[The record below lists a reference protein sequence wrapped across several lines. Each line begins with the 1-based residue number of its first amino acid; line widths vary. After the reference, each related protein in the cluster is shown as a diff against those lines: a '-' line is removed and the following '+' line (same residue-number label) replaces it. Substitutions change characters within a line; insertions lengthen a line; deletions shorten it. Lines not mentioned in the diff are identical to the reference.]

1 VSRSARGRSARAR
14 HSARFPRLFF
24 PASQRPPVCFVLR
37 GRARC
42 QASCFSLPIGL
53 QQEHQPVLLVALVTT
68 VSVWFCSYRRVP
80 VRIVALINL
89 SVPALVSSDFDFSIA
104 CGSLQGEAGIILEL
118 SDQKARGFI
127 VQIAL
132 PR

>member
-1 VSRSARGRSARAR
+1 
-14 HSARFPRLFF
+14 
-24 PASQRPPVCFVLR
+24 
-37 GRARC
+37 
-42 QASCFSLPIGL
+42 
-53 QQEHQPVLLVALVTT
+53 
-68 VSVWFCSYRRVP
+68 VP

-89 SVPALVSSDFDFSIA
+89 SVPALVSSASLDWRLFFVDFDFSIA